1 MDYYLFAARSVTHA
15 QRMARLLSDAGISAK
30 IRRAGAAITERGCGY
45 TLEIPRRHAA
55 RAMQACRAGGVL
67 PVKMLFVS
75 DDGMQEVALCRAGDA
90 HDEFARARRVCRG
103 AAGRRAAV
111 SLPQRSRGA
120 LLRAVERAGRFHDER
135 DAWTEHRHQEPCP
148 PVRAGR
154 RLRL

>member
-67 PVKMLFVS
+67 VIKAKDKLRLLPPLNIDKGLLE
-75 DDGMQEVALCRAGDA
+75 Q
-90 HDEFARARRVCRG
+90 
-103 AAGRRAAV
+103 AV
-111 SLPQRSRGA
+111 HIMKGA
-120 LLRAVERAGRFHDER
+120 LK
-135 DAWTEHRHQEPCP
+135 
-148 PVRAGR
+148 
-154 RLRL
+154 

>member
-67 PVKMLFVS
+67 PVKAVLP
-75 DDGMQEVALCRAGDA
+75 GGEKADA
-90 HDEFARARRVCRG
+90 
-103 AAGRRAAV
+103 
-111 SLPQRSRGA
+111 
-120 LLRAVERAGRFHDER
+120 
-135 DAWTEHRHQEPCP
+135 
-148 PVRAGR
+148 
-154 RLRL
+154 LRLYNGGKFRLVSEALPGGPSCRRCAR